1 LHNTKEWDDSM
12 VTVRFVT
19 KTEYDWVTKRLEEE
33 AARRKEEEELS
44 KKKGAKKEVKK
55 AGKKGEKEPED
66 VMPPIDPNE
75 EADMRLSEPVPEP
88 EFQPVEKTEKNLIL
102 KANGVSDFVKYD
114 CEVREIYF
122 APTLMF
128 TSRVYTFNLKNTSL
142 IQMKYVCKIVSA
154 ETGVYD
160 SGYFSV
166 NPKAGTVNPDCD
178 EPITIKF
185 SPKEVEKS
193 NARLLVISIENLDP
207 TAEKLIVELDG
218 ETDRPVCHFELPPS
232 VLKEK
237 KSQELAQ
244 EGKYQVIEFESLGTK
259 IKNAKRF
266 YVVNPTN
273 QGYEFEWS
281 KDMEEPGK
289 QTYSSFF
296 KCLTP
301 KGNILSGKK
310 SEMIFEYLPDMI
322 GNHESYWTFKIPS
335 EKITHHFAFIGSV
348 AEPNVFL
355 EVGSIN
361 FGPLLLG
368 GKNKEVIKIKN
379 LEHVPFTFNFDRDA
393 VRGEADMV
401 IL

>member
-1 LHNTKEWDDSM
+1 
-12 VTVRFVT
+12 
-19 KTEYDWVTKRLEEE
+19 
-33 AARRKEEEELS
+33 
-44 KKKGAKKEVKK
+44 
-55 AGKKGEKEPED
+55 
-66 VMPPIDPNE
+66 
-75 EADMRLSEPVPEP
+75 
-88 EFQPVEKTEKNLIL
+88 
-102 KANGVSDFVKYD
+102 
-114 CEVREIYF
+114 
-122 APTLMF
+122 
-128 TSRVYTFNLKNTSL
+128 
-142 IQMKYVCKIVSA
+142 
-154 ETGVYD
+154 
-160 SGYFSV
+160 
-166 NPKAGTVNPDCD
+166 
-178 EPITIKF
+178 
-185 SPKEVEKS
+185 
-193 NARLLVISIENLDP
+193 
-207 TAEKLIVELDG
+207 
-218 ETDRPVCHFELPPS
+218 
-232 VLKEK
+232 
-237 KSQELAQ
+237 
-244 EGKYQVIEFESLGTK
+244 
-259 IKNAKRF
+259 
-266 YVVNPTN
+266 VNPTN

-393 VRGEADMV
+393 VRGEADYGDSLTVHPMSGV
-401 IL
+401 VGADSESSIEVTFQPKYEKFYNYNLVLNVKQKTRPLNLNIKGHGYNLHHSVNIDMNPMPISNNVDHTLDFGDIYINERKSRIITINNNGDFNFDFAVKKIPILLCYHLP